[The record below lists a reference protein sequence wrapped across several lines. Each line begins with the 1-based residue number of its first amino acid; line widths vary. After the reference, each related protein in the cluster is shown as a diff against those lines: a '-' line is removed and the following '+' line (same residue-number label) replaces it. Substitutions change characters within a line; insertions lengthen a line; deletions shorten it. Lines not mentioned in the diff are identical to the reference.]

1 MSDLIITMRDMRAVK
16 YCAAGVRR
24 FFHAHKLPWREFL
37 QNGIHESELLKTE
50 DPMAIKVVRA
60 AHERRQ

>member
-1 MSDLIITMRDMRAVK
+1 MSGITITMKDMRAVK

-24 FFHAHKLPWREFL
+24 FFHSHNLPWREFL
-37 QNGIHESELLKTE
+37 KNGIDESELLKTG
-50 DPMAIKVVRA
+50 DPMAEKVVRT